1 MNNLAKTGLVAV
13 YIAAS
18 VAGLGML
25 RNFLP
30 KVTLPIDWGN
40 LPPMPVRIG
49 LLVGGGLY
57 VFSFGLWLLI
67 LRAVPLA
74 VAYPAA
80 VGLTIC
86 GSTVASVLFLGER
99 VHFTQGVGIVLVLV
113 GVTLILRSNW

>member
-1 MNNLAKTGLVAV
+1 MNNIAKVTLVAV

-18 VAGLGML
+18 VAGLATL
-25 RNFLP
+25 RHFLP
-30 KVTLPIDWGN
+30 QVQLPLNRATLPPAG
-40 LPPMPVRIG
+40 VRVG
-49 LLVGGGLY
+49 LLVGATMY

-86 GSTVASVLFLGER
+86 GSTAVSVLLLGER
-99 VHFTQGVGIVLVLV
+99 INLIQGTGIALVLV
-113 GVTLILRSNW
+113 GVMMILRKN